1 MSFFSKIF
9 GDANQKY
16 LDQIQPLVGE
26 INQLEPD
33 FAKLTNEQLASKT
46 AELKKELASGKT
58 LDQILTRAFAL
69 VREGAKRTL
78 FQRHFDVQLIGGIVL
93 HQGRIAEMKTG
104 EGKTL
109 VATLPTY
116 LNALSG
122 LGVHLITVND
132 YLAKRDAVW
141 MGQIH
146 HLLGLSV
153 SCLVH
158 DAAYLYDPT
167 YEAEA
172 AASSSGNLVAIE
184 SFKVVDK
191 FLRPVSRREA
201 YQADITYGTNNEFGF
216 DYLRDNLVYD
226 AQQLSQRPFNY
237 AIIDEV
243 DSILID
249 EARTPLIISGAVKES
264 TELYRQLA
272 IIAKKLISDE
282 DYNIDEKMK
291 SVALTEKGQEKVVGY
306 LQFDPWQTANFSV
319 VHHVEAALRAEVMFK
334 KDKDYVVREGEI
346 IIVDE
351 FTGRLMLGRRYSE
364 GLHQAIE
371 AKESVAIKE
380 ESKTLATVTLQ
391 NYFRLYKK
399 IAGMTGTAL
408 TESEEFSKIYNL
420 EVTVIPTNKPLV
432 RHDSSDKIYQTEKA
446 KFDAAVK
453 EAKERSQ
460 KGQPV
465 LIGTV
470 SIEKNEEL
478 SHLLELSGV
487 EHKVLNA
494 KNHEKEGEII
504 AQAGRLGGVTVA
516 TNMAGRGVDIILG
529 GNPLDPEQQK
539 KVIELGGLHV
549 IGTERHESRRIDNQL
564 RGRAGRQG
572 DPGSSQFFI
581 SLEDDLMRVF
591 GGDRVKSLMM
601 TLKMPEDIP
610 LEHGMVARSLEA
622 AQRKIEGMNFDMRK
636 HLLDYDDILNKHR
649 QAIYRQRQ
657 EILSAD
663 KEKLHETIFGMISA
677 EIERVVSFHTV
688 GDEQSNWDLKE
699 IVEVM
704 KTIFPCPNNLPE
716 CLDDI
721 RKQAKGHVAD
731 VFSRDQIIKYLDE
744 LAKASYDNFEK
755 SINESGQK
763 MNDAELFAK
772 IQRMIL
778 LQSIDNYWMDHLDI
792 IENLKGGIGLRAYG
806 QLDPLVEYKRES
818 YHKFNELMAAIE
830 KQVVY
835 TIYHVGVTQGA
846 PIERKQEMRLSTAT
860 NNSGQKLASPVGASA
875 KAGRNDLCP
884 CGSGKKYK
892 RCCGR

>member
-1 MSFFSKIF
+1 
-9 GDANQKY
+9 
-16 LDQIQPLVGE
+16 
-26 INQLEPD
+26 
-33 FAKLTNEQLASKT
+33 
-46 AELKKELASGKT
+46 
-58 LDQILTRAFAL
+58 
-69 VREGAKRTL
+69 
-78 FQRHFDVQLIGGIVL
+78 
-93 HQGRIAEMKTG
+93 
-104 EGKTL
+104 
-109 VATLPTY
+109 
-116 LNALSG
+116 
-122 LGVHLITVND
+122 
-132 YLAKRDAVW
+132 
-141 MGQIH
+141 IH

-158 DAAYLYDPT
+158 DAAFLYDPS
-167 YEAEA
+167 YEA
-172 AASSSGNLVAIE
+172 AAAANQKENLLVTE
-184 SFKVVDK
+184 NFKVADK
-191 FLRPVSRREA
+191 FLRPVTRREA
-201 YQADITYGTNNEFGF
+201 YRADITYGTNNEFGF

-226 AQQLSQRPFNY
+226 AGQLSQRPFNY

-249 EARTPLIISGAVKES
+249 EARTPLIISGAVQES

-272 IIAKKLISDE
+272 QIAKRLVVDE
-282 DYNIDEKMK
+282 DYNVDEKMK

-346 IIVDE
+346 VIVDE
-351 FTGRLMLGRRYSE
+351 FTGRLMFGRRYSE

-371 AKESVAIKE
+371 AKENVEIKE

-399 IAGMTGTAL
+399 ISGMTGTAL
-408 TESEEFSKIYNL
+408 TEAEEFSKIYNL
-420 EVTVIPTNKPLV
+420 EVTAIPTNKPLI
-432 RHDSSDKIYQTEKA
+432 RRDLSDKIYQTEQA
-446 KFDAAVK
+446 KFNAVVREVK
-453 EAKERSQ
+453 ERNE

-478 SHLLELSGV
+478 SHLLELSGI

-504 AQAGRLGGVTVA
+504 TQAGRLGAVTVA

-529 GNPLDPEQQK
+529 GNPIDPEQQK
-539 KVIELGGLHV
+539 KIIELGGLHV

-591 GGDRVKSLMM
+591 GGDRVKALMM
-601 TLKMPEDIP
+601 TLKMPEDVP
-610 LEHGMVARSLEA
+610 LEHVMVARSLEA

-649 QAIYRQRQ
+649 QTIYRRRQ
-657 EILSAD
+657 EILFAD
-663 KEKLHETIFGMISA
+663 NQKLREMIFGMVSA

-704 KTIFPCPNNLPE
+704 KTIFPCPSNLPE

-721 RKQAKGHVAD
+721 RKQAGGHVAD
-731 VFSRDQIIKYLDE
+731 VFSRDQIIKYIDE
-744 LAKASYDNFEK
+744 LAKASYDESEK
-755 SINESGQK
+755 RISQTGQK
-763 MNDAELFAK
+763 INDLDLFAK
-772 IQRMIL
+772 IQRMVL
-778 LQSIDNYWMDHLDI
+778 LQSIDNYWMDHLEV

-806 QLDPLVEYKRES
+806 QHDPLVEYKRES

-835 TIYHVGVTQGA
+835 TIYHMGVTENMSA
-846 PIERKQEMRLSTAT
+846 PKTQEI
-860 NNSGQKLASPVGASA
+860 KLNASRNEKPAPN
-875 KAGRNDLCP
+875 KKNIGRNDPCP

-892 RCCGR
+892 RCCGK